1 MQVTGGEGIDLIIQ
15 SRSKSS
21 ETKPLD
27 QRKTVRSI
35 ERVNLPSKTRWV
47 PKNDR
52 LRLYWTGKIIILMPA
67 ETI

>member
-1 MQVTGGEGIDLIIQ
+1 MQVTGGEGIDLIIP

-21 ETKPLD
+21 DNKPLER
-27 QRKTVRSI
+27 RKTVRSI
-35 ERVNLPSKTRWV
+35 ERVNLPSKTSWV
-47 PKNDR
+47 PKSDR

>member
-21 ETKPLD
+21 ENKPLD
-27 QRKTVRSI
+27 QKKTVRSI
-35 ERVNLPSKTRWV
+35 DRVNLPSKTRWV

-52 LRLYWTGKIIILMPA
+52 LRLYWTGKIIIPMPA